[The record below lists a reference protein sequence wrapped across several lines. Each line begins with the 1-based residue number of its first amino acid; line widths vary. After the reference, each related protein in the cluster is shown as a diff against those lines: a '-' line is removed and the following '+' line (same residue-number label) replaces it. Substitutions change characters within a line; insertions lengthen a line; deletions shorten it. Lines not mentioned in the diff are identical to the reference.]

1 MNRKKHILTAKY
13 LSGDGK
19 SLTDEQLFS
28 GTTEEAHEAA
38 KKLHDLLI
46 GSGCRRV
53 RVETWEVVA
62 MSYKGTIRTIRG

>member
-53 RVETWEVVA
+53 RVEIWQIIATEC
-62 MSYKGTIRTIRG
+62 KGTIRG